1 MRPSLYGINIVDIGV
16 HILLIVLII
25 GHCHLNGDL
34 SLVILDMNN
43 IVQQIDLTLIDETH
57 KLLETI
63 LGIENLSQGIS
74 FLITLSQIS
83 KGKAKT
89 GIQEGQ
95 LSQAVC

>member
-16 HILLIVLII
+16 YILLIVLII
-25 GHCHLNGDL
+25 GHCHFDGHL

-43 IVQQIDLTLIDETH
+43 IVQQIDLTLINEMH

-63 LGIENLSQGIS
+63 LRIENLRQGIS
-74 FLITLSQIS
+74 LLISLPQI
-83 KGKAKT
+83 GKREAKA

-95 LSQAVC
+95 LSQAVR